1 MELFDFNSNA
11 IIGSDIHTTLNGSL
25 LILKEVYYYDG
36 PITMQYLPYGGIQA
50 VINNQ
55 LIINCKDGFITCKY
69 VIYNNKVLSLTE
81 FISQNKNL
89 VNMVLPN

>member
-1 MELFDFNSNA
+1 MKLFDFDSKVT
-11 IIGSDIHTTLNGSL
+11 IGSDIYTTLNGVL

-69 VIYNNKVLSLTE
+69 VIYNGKELSLAE

-89 VNMVLPN
+89 VNVVLPN